1 LGADATSAWGY
12 AMKRS
17 LEGAVSHPS
26 RAAFA
31 LAALVAALIGLPSSA
46 PAQAPAPF
54 RVCAQLPWRPPSL
67 ELQRAHLGRNPRWS
81 PGDRAD
87 PSALLDFPFYVRV
100 ASGSISY
107 DQRNLYGLWN
117 LSERSYNRI
126 YDRCGQAGGRSR
138 RFIVALKA
146 WSAES
151 AALEDDG
158 GIVIDGHPTGAG
170 VQMLL
175 FPGYGTRSG
184 FANRRVTLRRT
195 DSTGCAISGI
205 GDEPGPSY
213 SNIESTGADCAETL
227 LVVQAF
233 ASAGNTDTDAA
244 GYGCVTGLE
253 GYYGRQ
259 VRCVSQTDPGRLVRF
274 QYAPTSDEP
283 A

>member
-1 LGADATSAWGY
+1 
-12 AMKRS
+12 M
-17 LEGAVSHPS
+17 SHPF
-26 RAAFA
+26 RVGFA
-31 LAALVAALIGLPSSA
+31 LAALVAPLIGLPSSA

-67 ELQRAHLGRNPRWS
+67 ELHRAHLGRNPRWS

-100 ASGSISY
+100 ASASISY
-107 DQRNLYGLWN
+107 DQHNLYGLWN
-117 LSERSYNRI
+117 LSDRSYNRI
-126 YDRCGQAGGRSR
+126 YDRCGQAGGRNR

-146 WSAES
+146 WTAES

-158 GIVIDGHPTGAG
+158 GIVIDGHPTGSG

-195 DSTGCAISGI
+195 DSPGCAISDI
-205 GDEPGPSY
+205 GDEPGPFY
-213 SNIESTGADCAETL
+213 SNVQGTSADCAETS

-233 ASAGNTDTDAA
+233 ATAGNVDTDAA
-244 GYGCVTGLE
+244 GYSCVTGLE

-259 VRCVSQTDPGRLVRF
+259 VRCVSQSDPSRLVRF
-274 QYAPTSDEP
+274 QYALPSDGS